1 MNGEFS
7 LKRFYRKLRI
17 PRDERKLIRKL
28 MTEGLV
34 EYYHDLYGYHK
45 YGQNPDFLINER
57 MGEPQIFGYGTVQI
71 LHHQDV
77 SEQTKR
83 KVAEYTLDITRPDVE
98 FGVPYGLLVVI
109 SYLASN
115 GHLRGQQL
123 ASALRNLTAEQRI
136 FVDSTQEDVHALVD
150 SLLTDRS
157 LSQEERLDLLYF
169 LLIRCQYA
177 FARGKEIL
185 ERTLDSPALTQDQ
198 KQTLCTQLIEGREDP
213 RQKSIKLLEALSGAN
228 RPAGFK
234 GLTTAMVGL
243 VPDYLKRHAIV
254 GLAQLADDPA
264 AVARRYFGTGE
275 RYDAV
280 PFDEAVADIIDE
292 FHADMD
298 ASEVREMVE
307 EGTQASKLQI
317 RKRFYR
323 LGLKLYGPA
332 FIRPALDD
340 RSKKVRNW
348 ASKQLSEK

>member
-7 LKRFYRKLRI
+7 LKRFYRKLHI
-17 PRDERKLIRKL
+17 SRDERKLIREL

-45 YGQNPDFLINER
+45 YGEEPDFLISER
-57 MGEPQIFGYGTVQI
+57 MGEPQIFGYGAVRI
-71 LHHQDV
+71 IHHPDV
-77 SEQTKR
+77 SERTKR
-83 KVAEYTLDITRPDVE
+83 KVAEYTLDIARPAVE
-98 FGVPYGLLVVI
+98 FGVPYGLLVAI
-109 SYLASN
+109 SYLAAN

-123 ASALRNLTAEQRI
+123 ASAIRHLTGEQRI
-136 FVDSTQEDVHALVD
+136 FVGSTQEDVRALVD
-150 SLLTDRS
+150 SLLTDQAFS
-157 LSQEERLDLLYF
+157 PEERLDLLYF
-169 LLIRCQYA
+169 LLIRCQHA

-185 ERTLDSPALTQDQ
+185 ERALESPALTRDQ

-213 RQKSIKLLEALSGAN
+213 RQKSIELLEILSGKN

-254 GLAQLADDPA
+254 GLAQLGDDPSA
-264 AVARRYFGTGE
+264 LARRYFGTGE

-292 FHADMD
+292 FHADME

-307 EGTQASKLQI
+307 EGTQASKLRI

-323 LGLKLYGPA
+323 LGLKLYGPE

-348 ASKQLSEK
+348 ASKQLSEE